1 MVFVPWGQGT
11 TDGGTG
17 KSVGNWRPLAFN
29 DPRIGIT
36 VAVMRVP
43 LKLLLF
49 VVCSLLGSSTP
60 VGATPLPHS
69 TAPLPAVS
77 DLLERGPVPFALTVS
92 GGVSLGAYEAGF
104 LYYYIEMFKQY
115 PAIALMKAAGGASAG
130 SLNALLSIMAYCTE
144 EMPPPQD
151 SLFWRVWV
159 PLGFGAL
166 FQANRS
172 SALGLFERDRLEL
185 AAQEIEAV
193 WRQGLSNRCDMVWG
207 VAVTRLFPRNI
218 SLADSRLE
226 LPRLE
231 EKFTL
236 RIRGRGPGVPP
247 SVSNYVGVQR
257 GLDQTMLVA
266 DGNNEVAF
274 DDMRDLTL
282 ASCSF
287 PVAFSPMGLR
297 YCITHATGDRAPV
310 CRQSNASKGFF
321 IDGGVLDNS
330 PLRLMARTVAGG
342 LRVSGGKDYVW
353 ADTPHGDDD
362 PAAQERARFLFV
374 SPDAADYPIYDALG
388 RETEPGSTLDLLKQ
402 IAATFVGTART
413 KELYTLLE
421 ERPELRD
428 RIMLPRRHFP
438 TASGL
443 LSAFFGFFEQD
454 FRIFDFY
461 LGMYDARR
469 VFDEDILPRI
479 NGAIGDALSDPVYPE
494 EQGMGTSLHLE
505 QWLPLMCMRAVFDGQ
520 PDLLYA
526 CEGDPLSNFR
536 VLTQVSLERLY
547 DNCARLDAQQLP
559 KTHSRACL
567 SGAAGGI
574 PMRMPGV
581 VHPKDFSWRRDQ
593 DESELE
599 YLLRL
604 LASHHFSFDDLGL
617 GSKGGTAALTRIR
630 YIIGQAASEL
640 KNKQPLSERSLL
652 QLGAE
657 FLVDYV
663 AYAPPLHSYYAL
675 VSRTTEFGMSHT
687 VLPAKHYLPALRID
701 STLMFDGLFSFL
713 TASRDHLAMGPS
725 VGLELMPNRLGS
737 RFLQWRAIGRAG
749 YMFAQGDGW
758 TSGPCRP
765 EHSNSFGGCS
775 RPRLEA
781 VLGLTAFEHI
791 RFQLALSWY
800 LSPHKGTPHLWAVG
814 PGVGLQF

>member
-1 MVFVPWGQGT
+1 MPV
-11 TDGGTG
+11 
-17 KSVGNWRPLAFN
+17 N
-29 DPRIGIT
+29 
-36 VAVMRVP
+36 
-43 LKLLLF
+43 KLLLP
-49 VVCSLLGSSTP
+49 VLLASWTYFA
-60 VGATPLPHS
+60 VTQMAQATPLPS
-69 TAPLPAVS
+69 TPAPLPPVS
-77 DLLERGPVPFALTVS
+77 DLLRRGPVPLALTVS

-115 PAIALMKAAGGASAG
+115 PKIALLKAAGGASAG
-130 SLNALLSIMAYCTE
+130 SLNALLAIMAYCTD

-151 SLFWRVWV
+151 SLFWRVWI
-159 PLGFGAL
+159 PLGFSAL
-166 FQANRS
+166 FHPDKS
-172 SALGLFERDRLEL
+172 SALGLFERDGLEQ
-185 AAQEIEAV
+185 AAQQIESI
-193 WRQGLSNRCDMVWG
+193 WKQGLSNRCDMVWG

-236 RIRGRGPGVPP
+236 RIRGKGPGVPP
-247 SVSNYVGVQR
+247 SVTNYVGAQR

-266 DGNNEVAF
+266 DSNNEVAF
-274 DDMRDLTL
+274 SDMRDLTM

-297 YCITHATGDRAPV
+297 YCISHATTDRAPQ
-310 CRQSNASKGFF
+310 CRESQASRGFF

-330 PLRLMARTVAGG
+330 PLRLMARTVTGG
-342 LRVSGGKDYVW
+342 LRSSANQDYTW
-353 ADTPHGDDD
+353 ADLPHMDDD
-362 PAAQERARFLFV
+362 PAAAERARFVFV

-388 RETEPGSTLDLLKQ
+388 RETQPGSTLELLKQ

-428 RIMLPRRHFP
+428 RILLPRRHFP

-454 FRIFDFY
+454 FRIFDYY

-479 NGAIGDALSDPVYPE
+479 NSAIGDALVDPVYPE

-505 QWLPLMCMRAVFDGQ
+505 QWMPLMCLRAVFDGQ
-520 PDLLYA
+520 PDLMYA
-526 CEGDPLSNFR
+526 CEGQALSNFR

-567 SGAAGGI
+567 SGAAGGT
-574 PMRMPGV
+574 PMRMADV
-581 VHPKDFSWRRDQ
+581 VHPKDFSWRRDAE
-593 DESELE
+593 ESELE

-604 LASHHFSFDDLGL
+604 LASHHFSFKDLGL
-617 GSKGGTAALTRIR
+617 GQKGGTAALTRIR
-630 YIIGQAASEL
+630 HLIGQAASDM
-640 KNKQPLSERSLL
+640 KGKQPMSERSLL

-663 AYAPPLHSYYAL
+663 AYAPPPHTYYAL
-675 VSRTTEFGMSHT
+675 VSRTTELGMSHT
-687 VLPAKHYLPALRID
+687 LRAARHHVPALRLD
-701 STLMFDGLFSFL
+701 SNIWFDGLFSFL
-713 TASRDHLAMGPS
+713 TATRDTVALGPS

-737 RFLQWRAIGRAG
+737 RFLQWRMILRAG
-749 YMFAQGDGW
+749 YMFSQGDHW
-758 TSGPCRP
+758 SAGPCQP
-765 EHSNSFGGCS
+765 ELSGSFGGCS

-781 VLGLTAFEHI
+781 VVGLTAFEHI
-791 RFQLALSWY
+791 RFQLGLSWY
-800 LSPHKGTPHLWAVG
+800 LATHRAQRQLWAVG
-814 PGVGLQF
+814 PGVGIQF